1 MGVKVIV
8 AYSDQGVLA
17 ASLLQRFAA
26 KNGAVRVVGVIKPET
41 EHCPEGARV
50 SGAPVALLKQPK
62 SASVADRSDEFFR
75 VCESFGG
82 GIVILAHFLRLL
94 RIPQSYNGRVINV
107 HGSLLPRFAGRGR
120 FGRKLQREILSSRPN
135 ETGCTIHVVTDSYDQ
150 GRVLA
155 HARCKILD
163 DDTVDSLHRRVL
175 ALELDC
181 LARVVEEEGARL
193 LAQSAA

>member
-1 MGVKVIV
+1 MGIKVIV
-8 AYSDQGVLA
+8 AFSDQGLLA

-26 KNGAVRVVGVIKPET
+26 KKGLVQVVGVIRPET
-41 EHCPEGARV
+41 KQCADGASV
-50 SGAPVALLKQPK
+50 SNVPMALLKQPK
-62 SASVADRSDEFFR
+62 WATVSERSDEFFNA
-75 VCESFGG
+75 CESIGG
-82 GIVILAHFLRLL
+82 SIVILAHFLRLL
-94 RIPQSYNGRVINV
+94 RIPQTYCGRVINV

-120 FGRKLQREILSSRPN
+120 FGRKLQREILSSRPS
-135 ETGCTIHVVTDSYDQ
+135 ETGCTVHVVTDTYDQ

-155 HARCKILD
+155 RAQCKIFQ
-163 DDTVDSLHRRVL
+163 DDTIDSLYRRVL